1 MIFLRLHRQRGQ
13 AKPASVFLNRIQD
26 TASLQIGRNKIH
38 FSASAIT
45 EGSPKRK
52 DVHTLTDDQIINLFL
67 ARDERAVQAV
77 SERYSA
83 ACLRTANRYLHS
95 HEDAEECVS
104 DVLMKLWQQIPP
116 ANPQNL
122 EAFIMTLTQH
132 TALDR
137 IRKQQAQKR
146 GGGQAAA
153 SLEDVGETLRASETV
168 EDAISHRM
176 LTEAV
181 ERFLD
186 TLSDDAQTIFTERWH
201 SETQPRDI
209 AEKFG
214 ISGVHVRKSLMQT
227 RRKLKAYLKKEGL
240 L

>member
-1 MIFLRLHRQRGQ
+1 M
-13 AKPASVFLNRIQD
+13 
-26 TASLQIGRNKIH
+26 QIRRNKIH
-38 FSASAIT
+38 FPASAIT

-67 ARDERAVQAV
+67 ARDERAVQTV

-116 ANPQNL
+116 AKPQNL

-201 SETQPRDI
+201 NETQPRDI